1 MPLRATSMAAAIAAL
16 LSTNPAAAQEQPHL
30 DLALQAALSRYSGRG
45 LLRGCERGTGCAVGN
60 SLAAQLGVRVA
71 EGFDAVF
78 TLRKVWADDSS
89 RVYAPS
95 VGVAWWPSEGVFA
108 TRITTA
114 VGLVV
119 APGTVGFDAHIG
131 GELMVF
137 PVIWFGLGLAGE
149 IGPVGW
155 LGGSSLKA
163 SHVGAVVH
171 LRL

>member
-1 MPLRATSMAAAIAAL
+1 MPLRATCMAAAIAAL
-16 LSTNPAAAQEQPHL
+16 LSTSPAAAREPHL
-30 DLALQAALSRYSGRG
+30 DLVLQTALSRYSGRG
-45 LLRGCERGTGCAVGN
+45 LPRVCERGNGCAVGN
-60 SLAAQLGVRVA
+60 SLAPQLGVRVA

-78 TLRKVWADDSS
+78 TFRKVWVDHSS
-89 RVYAPS
+89 RVYEPS

-108 TRITTA
+108 TRIYTA

-119 APGTVGFDAHIG
+119 VPETVGFDAHIG

-149 IGPVGW
+149 VGPVGW
-155 LGGSSLKA
+155 LGGSPLRT
-163 SHVGAVVH
+163 SHLGAVVH

>member
-16 LSTNPAAAQEQPHL
+16 LSTNPAAAQEPQL
-30 DLALQAALSRYSGRG
+30 DLVLQTALSRYSGRG
-45 LLRGCERGTGCAVGN
+45 LPLVCERGNGCAVGN
-60 SLAAQLGVRVA
+60 SVAAQLGVRVA
-71 EGFDAVF
+71 EGFDVVLKF
-78 TLRKVWADDSS
+78 REVWADHPS
-89 RVYAPS
+89 RIYEPS
-95 VGVAWWPSEGVFA
+95 VGVAWWPSEGVF
-108 TRITTA
+108 TSRITTA

-155 LGGSSLKA
+155 LGGSSLKT